1 MSRKSTVRTPRA
13 EASSPTADQLA
24 MVTTLHEPLRRRLYE
39 FVAGQAGPVTRD
51 QAAEAMAVA
60 RTVAAFHLD
69 KLATA
74 GLLTVEFARPP
85 GRPGGPG
92 AGRPAKHYRRA
103 GTEINVSLP
112 ERRYGL
118 AADLLAQAVVSAS
131 AAGTD
136 AGREAHTAARR
147 YGRSLGE
154 QVTGL
159 PRSVRGRL
167 RALIPVLT
175 DQGFEPCEDNGTLRL
190 RNCPFRSL
198 SQRHPQLVCGMN
210 LELVAGLLDGSGC
223 TDLRAERQSDASCCC
238 VQVRS
243 VSQR

>member
-1 MSRKSTVRTPRA
+1 MRTPPA
-13 EASSPTADQLA
+13 EAAPPTVDQLA

-39 FVAGQAGPVTRD
+39 FVAGQPGPVTRD

-85 GRPGGPG
+85 GRAGGPG
-92 AGRPAKHYRRA
+92 AGRPAKHYQRA

-112 ERRYGL
+112 QRRYGL
-118 AADLLAQAVVSAS
+118 AADLLARAIVTAS

-136 AGREAHTAARR
+136 AGREARAAARR
-147 YGRSLGE
+147 YGQALGE
-154 QVTGL
+154 QVTGR

-167 RALIPVLT
+167 RALIPVLA
-175 DQGFEPCEDNGTLRL
+175 DQGFEPCEDQERLRL

-198 SQRHPQLVCGMN
+198 SQRHPELVCGMN
-210 LELVAGLLDGSGC
+210 LELVTGLLDGSGC
-223 TDLRAERQSDASCCC
+223 NDLRAERQSDAGCCC
-238 VQVRS
+238 VQVRPA
-243 VSQR
+243 SQR